1 MGADAHSI
9 HNFANITLAQ
19 PELFSR
25 DALTARRMGG
35 ATERPEWLDAFVAG
49 AWVPNG
55 ANDLRHLKKELKPYT
70 QKFEDVYRPIR
81 NASIAHR
88 TVIARDKLSHLFE
101 RTSRIEIGEI
111 LDFHHDLANAIEGL
125 YMNGL
130 NPALGTRAD
139 ACKLYNQRI
148 KDEAKGV
155 LSGIVASTREEAN

>member
-1 MGADAHSI
+1 
-9 HNFANITLAQ
+9 
-19 PELFSR
+19 
-25 DALTARRMGG
+25 
-35 ATERPEWLDAFVAG
+35 LDAFVAG
-49 AWVPNG
+49 AWVLNG

-88 TVIARDKLSHLFE
+88 TVIARDKLSHLLE

-130 NPALGTRAD
+130 NPSLGTRAD

-155 LSGIVASTREEAN
+155 LSRIVASTREEGN